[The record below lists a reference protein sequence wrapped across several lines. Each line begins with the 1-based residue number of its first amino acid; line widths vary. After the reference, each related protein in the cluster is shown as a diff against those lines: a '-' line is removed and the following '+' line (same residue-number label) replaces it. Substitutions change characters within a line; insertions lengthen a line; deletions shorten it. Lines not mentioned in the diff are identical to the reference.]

1 MDQTKKITKNLILS
15 LTAQVISLVTSFVM
29 GFIVPKFIDEIHY
42 AYWQAF
48 LLYFGYVG
56 ILHFGLLDGIV
67 LKYSQYDYEQLDK
80 AKLRTQFQVLLWF
93 TSIVCIL
100 TCLTSSLFMG
110 GEYLWIVC
118 FVAVGIVVRN
128 IFTYETFTF
137 QITNRINYYAFT
149 VILQKAVYAGVVIL
163 LIICGVREFYWYCI
177 ADLLGDCVA
186 FLIASLKNRGLH
198 FGKPLPF
205 KEGLKETFNSVSAGI
220 FLMVANLSGML
231 LVGGAKMVIQWRW
244 SEEFFGKL
252 SFAFSI
258 SNLFLTFVTAIS
270 VVLFP
275 SLKRMNQEEVPD
287 FYGKMRSMISPLLF
301 GALLLYFPVCWVL
314 ERWLPKYTISLGYLG
329 ILLPMIVFSS
339 KVSLL
344 TNNYLKVYRKEKI
357 MLAINM
363 TFVVFGFTFF
373 LLFAYV
379 FNNVELLLFSVVA
392 MIMLSSIVSEIV
404 VMKIIK
410 RTRYWDFVIEIAMTV
425 IFVLVAKFTSLWLGF
440 ALYLVALLAYLFVYR
455 KSIKMVIN
463 GVIGGLFKKKQTRS
477 TSKEE

>member
-15 LTAQVISLVTSFVM
+15 LTAQVISLLTSFVM

-42 AYWQAF
+42 AYWQTF

-80 AKLRTQFQVLLWF
+80 AKLRSQFQALLWF
-93 TSIVCIL
+93 TSIICIL
-100 TCLTSSLFMG
+100 TCLVSSLFMG

-149 VILQKAVYAGVVIL
+149 IILQKAVYAGVVIL
-163 LIICGVREFYWYCI
+163 LIVCGVKEFYWYCI
-177 ADLLGDCVA
+177 ADLLGDCIAFGVA
-186 FLIASLKNRGLH
+186 TLKNRGLH
-198 FGKPLPF
+198 LGKALPL
-205 KEGLKETFNSVSAGI
+205 KEGIKETLDSIGAGI

-275 SLKRMNQEEVPD
+275 SLKRMKQEEIPN

-357 MLAINM
+357 MLLINAI
-363 TFVVFGFTFF
+363 FVVLGFSCF
-373 LLFAYV
+373 LIFAYG
-379 FNNVELLLFSVVA
+379 FNKVELLLFSVVA
-392 MIMLSSIVSEIV
+392 MTMLSSIVSEIV

-410 RTRYWDFVIEIAMTV
+410 KGRYWDFIVEVLMTV
-425 IFVLVAKFTSLWLGF
+425 SFVLVVKLARMWAACLI
-440 ALYLVALLAYLFVYR
+440 YLVVYVGYLFIYR
-455 KSIKMVIN
+455 NSIKEIVN
-463 GVIGGLFKKKQTRS
+463 GTIGRLFKKNK
-477 TSKEE
+477 